1 MYCIGYALYVFTEK
15 KVMNV
20 ENTTQPSPKVNLLF
34 ESNFLE
40 FNAYSAICLGS
51 FNTSFNFL
59 ILYVIS

>member
-1 MYCIGYALYVFTEK
+1 
-15 KVMNV
+15 MNV

-40 FNAYSAICLGS
+40 FNAYSAISLGS